1 MASQKLTDATAKQAS
16 AKDKDYKLSDGGG
29 LYLLVK
35 TNGSKCWRYA
45 YRFDGKQKTLALGIY
60 PAVTLKNARD
70 AMAKAK
76 EILSTG
82 TDPGRAKQEQK
93 RKSILINGN
102 QFSVLAVEWW
112 EHQKGTWTEGHASR
126 ILGRLEMDVF
136 PYLGNRAITD
146 ISPQDV
152 IAVVRRIE
160 SRDALDVAS
169 RVLQD
174 IRRVCRYAV
183 QTGRLTHNPAIELAD
198 ILKGRK
204 EEHRPSLPREEL
216 PAFLRD
222 LETYDMRGRLITKLA
237 IKLLLLTF
245 VRSGELRGARW
256 EEFNLEEKLWR
267 IPAHRM
273 KMKTEHLVP
282 LSKQA
287 IRVLEQIRP
296 ISGQYDLVFPSERE
310 RTDCM
315 SDATLLRAIYRLG
328 YDGKTAGKTHCV
340 PHGFRATASSILN
353 EQGFNPDAIERQLAH
368 LERNGVRAAYTHHAR
383 YLDDRAKMMQWWAD
397 YLDAQRA
404 QDISGNVIA
413 ANFGNTR
420 SRF

>member
-1 MASQKLTDATAKQAS
+1 MAGQKLTDASAKQALIKES
-16 AKDKDYKLSDGGG
+16 DYKLSDGGG

-35 TNGSKCWRYA
+35 SNGSKCWRYA
-45 YRFDGKQKTLALGIY
+45 YRFDGKQKALAIGIY
-60 PAVTLKNARD
+60 PAVTLKSARD
-70 AMAKAK
+70 AMVKAK
-76 EILSTG
+76 QSLSEG
-82 TDPGRAKQEQK
+82 ADPSKTKQEQK
-93 RKSILINGN
+93 R
-102 QFSVLAVEWW
+102 QAVLADSSLFSLIAREWW
-112 EHQKGTWTEGHASR
+112 EHQKGTWTADHANR
-126 ILGRLEMDVF
+126 ILGRLESNAF
-136 PYLGNRAITD
+136 PFIGNTLIKDIT
-146 ISPQDV
+146 PQDV
-152 IAVVRRIE
+152 IAIARRIE
-160 SRDALDVAS
+160 ARDALDVAA

-183 QTGRLTHNPAIELAD
+183 QTGRLTHNPATELSD

-222 LETYDMRGRLITKLA
+222 LESYGERGRLITKLA
-237 IKLLLLTF
+237 IELLILTF
-245 VRSGELRGARW
+245 VRSGELRGVRW

-267 IPAHRM
+267 VPAHRM
-273 KMKTEHLVP
+273 KMKIEHLVP

-287 IRVLEQIRP
+287 ISVLEQIHQ
-296 ISGQYDLVFPSERE
+296 ISGQYDLVFPSERK

-315 SDATLLRAIYRLG
+315 SDGTLRLAIYRLG

-383 YLDDRAKMMQWWAD
+383 YLDDRVKMMQWWAD
-397 YLDAQRA
+397 YIDAQRA
-404 QDISGNVIA
+404 QGVNGNVIA
-413 ANFGNTR
+413 ANFGKQA
-420 SRF
+420 S

>member
-1 MASQKLTDATAKQAS
+1 MASQKLTDASAKQALPKAS
-16 AKDKDYKLSDGGG
+16 DYKLSDGGG

-45 YRFDGKQKTLALGIY
+45 YRFDGKQKTLAIGIY
-60 PAVTLKNARD
+60 PAVTLKGARD

-76 EILSTG
+76 ESLNTG
-82 TDPGRAKQEQK
+82 TDPSKAKQDQK
-93 RKSILINGN
+93 RKA
-102 QFSVLAVEWW
+102 VLADGSLFSLIAREWW
-112 EHQKGTWTEGHASR
+112 EHQKGTWTADHANR
-126 ILGRLEMDVF
+126 ILGRLEADAF
-136 PYLGNRAITD
+136 PYLGDTPIKDIT
-146 ISPQDV
+146 PQDV
-152 IAVVRRIE
+152 IAVARRIE
-160 SRDALDVAS
+160 ARDALDVAA

-183 QTGRLTHNPAIELAD
+183 QTGRLTYNPAIELAD

-222 LETYDMRGRLITKLA
+222 LEGYDTRGRLITKQA
-237 IKLLLLTF
+237 IELLLLTF

-256 EEFNLEEKLWR
+256 EEFNFEEKLWR

-287 IRVLEQIRP
+287 INLLKQIHP
-296 ISGQYDLVFPSERE
+296 ISGQYDLVFPSERT

-315 SDATLLRAIYRLG
+315 SDGTLRLAIFRLG
-328 YDGKTAGKTHCV
+328 YDGKTAGKSKCV

-368 LERNGVRAAYTHHAR
+368 LERNSVRAAYTHHAR

-404 QDISGNVIA
+404 QGINGNVIA
-413 ANFGNTR
+413 FKTMGLM
-420 SRF
+420 S

>member
-1 MASQKLTDATAKQAS
+1 MAIQKLTDASAKQAL

-60 PAVTLKNARD
+60 PAVSLKNARD
-70 AMAKAK
+70 EMAKFK
-76 EILSTG
+76 ELLGAG
-82 TDPGRAKQEQK
+82 TDPSKAKQAQK
-93 RKSILINGN
+93 R
-102 QFSVLAVEWW
+102 QSVLVDNNLFEVIAREWW
-112 EHQKGTWTEGHASR
+112 EHQKGTWTADHANR
-126 ILGRLEMDVF
+126 ILGRLEADAF
-136 PYLGNRAITD
+136 PYVGNLPIKN
-146 ISPQDV
+146 INPQDV
-152 IAVVRRIE
+152 IAVARRIE
-160 SRDALDVAS
+160 ARDALDVAS

-204 EEHRPSLPREEL
+204 EEHRPSLPREAL

-256 EEFNLEEKLWR
+256 EEFNFEEKLWR
-267 IPAHRM
+267 IPAQRM

-287 IRVLEQIRP
+287 ISVLEKIRP
-296 ISGQYDLVFPSERE
+296 ISGQYDLVFPSERK

-328 YDGKTAGKTHCV
+328 YDGNTAGKPHCV

-397 YLDAQRA
+397 YLDAMRA
-404 QDISGNVIA
+404 QGINGNVIA
-413 ANFGNTR
+413 LKIRGH
-420 SRF
+420 

>member
-1 MASQKLTDATAKQAS
+1 MAGQKLTDTAVKQAP
-16 AKDKDYKLSDGGG
+16 AKEKDYKLTDGGG

-35 TNGSKCWRYA
+35 ANGSKCWRYA
-45 YRFDGKQKTLALGIY
+45 YRFANKQKTLAIGVY
-60 PAVTLKNARD
+60 PIVTLKNAR
-70 AMAKAK
+70 
-76 EILSTG
+76 EILADAKTKLANNIDPSQSKQDDRRQAALEDG
-82 TDPGRAKQEQK
+82 TAFA
-93 RKSILINGN
+93 SI
-102 QFSVLAVEWW
+102 AREWW
-112 EHQKGTWTEGHASR
+112 EHQKGTWSLNYANR
-126 ILGRLEMDVF
+126 ILGRLETDVF
-136 PYLGNRAITD
+136 PYIGFKPIAEIT
-146 ISPQDV
+146 PQQV
-152 IAVVRRIE
+152 IAIARRIE
-160 SRDALDVAS
+160 SRDALDIAG

-174 IRRVCRYAV
+174 VRRVCRYAV
-183 QTGRLTHNPAIELAD
+183 QTGRLTHNPATELSD

-222 LETYDMRGRLITKLA
+222 LETYAARGRLITKLA
-237 IKLLLLTF
+237 IELLILTF

-267 IPAHRM
+267 IPAQRM

-287 IRVLEQIRP
+287 IQVLEQLHP
-296 ISGQYDLVFPSERE
+296 ISGQYDLVFPSERK

-315 SDATLLRAIYRLG
+315 SDGTLRLAIYRLG
-328 YDGKTAGKTHCV
+328 YDGNTAGKTHCV

-404 QDISGNVIA
+404 QGINGNVIA
-413 ANFGNTR
+413 ANFGKQAR
-420 SRF
+420 

>member
-1 MASQKLTDATAKQAS
+1 MASQKLTDASAKQAL

-60 PAVTLKNARD
+60 PAVSLKNARD
-70 AMAKAK
+70 AMAKSK
-76 EILSTG
+76 ELLGAG
-82 TDPGRAKQEQK
+82 TDPSKAKQEQK
-93 RKSILINGN
+93 R
-102 QFSVLAVEWW
+102 QSVLVDNNPFEAIAREWW
-112 EHQKGTWTEGHASR
+112 EHQKGTWTADHANR
-126 ILGRLEMDVF
+126 ILGRLEADVF
-136 PYLGNRAITD
+136 PYVGNTPIKEIT
-146 ISPQDV
+146 PQDV
-152 IAVVRRIE
+152 IAIARRIE
-160 SRDALDVAS
+160 ARDALDVAS

-183 QTGRLTHNPAIELAD
+183 QTGRLTYNPAIELAD

-204 EEHRPSLPREEL
+204 EEHRPSLPREAL
-216 PAFLRD
+216 PAFLGD

-256 EEFNLEEKLWR
+256 EEFNFEEKLWR
-267 IPAHRM
+267 IPAQRM

-287 IRVLEQIRP
+287 ISVLEKIRP
-296 ISGQYDLVFPSERE
+296 ISGQYNLVFPSERK

-328 YDGKTAGKTHCV
+328 YDGNTTGKPHCV

-383 YLDDRAKMMQWWAD
+383 YLDDRAKMMQWWAN
-397 YLDAQRA
+397 YLDAMRA
-404 QDISGNVIA
+404 QGVNGNVIGG
-413 ANFGNTR
+413 NFGKHAG
-420 SRF
+420 

>member
-1 MASQKLTDATAKQAS
+1 MASQKLTDASVKQALS
-16 AKDKDYKLSDGGG
+16 RATDYKLSDGGG
-29 LYLLVK
+29 LHLLVK
-35 TNGSKCWRYA
+35 NNGSKCWRYA
-45 YRFDGKQKTLALGIY
+45 YRFDGKQKTLALGVY
-60 PAVTLKNARD
+60 PTVTLKNARD
-70 AMAKAK
+70 ALAKAK
-76 EILSTG
+76 GLLAQG
-82 TDPGRAKQEQK
+82 TDPSQDRYQQK
-93 RKSILINGN
+93 RQASQTDTNTFATIA
-102 QFSVLAVEWW
+102 QEWW
-112 EHQKGTWTEGHASR
+112 EHQKGTWTPDHANR
-126 ILGRLEMDVF
+126 IIGRLQTDAF
-136 PYLGNRAITD
+136 PHIGNTPIKD

-152 IAVVRRIE
+152 IAIARKIE
-160 SRDALDVAS
+160 ARDALDVAA

-183 QTGRLTHNPAIELAD
+183 QTGRLTHNPATELSD

-222 LETYDMRGRLITKLA
+222 LETYAARGRLITKLA
-237 IKLLLLTF
+237 IELLILTF

-267 IPAHRM
+267 IPAQRM

-287 IRVLEQIRP
+287 IQVLEQLHP
-296 ISGQYDLVFPSERE
+296 ISGQYDLVFPSERK

-315 SDATLLRAIYRLG
+315 SDSTLRLAIYRLG
-328 YDGKTAGKTHCV
+328 YDGNTAGKTHCV

-404 QDISGNVIA
+404 QGINGNVIA
-413 ANFGNTR
+413 ANFGKKAR
-420 SRF
+420 

>member
-1 MASQKLTDATAKQAS
+1 MASQKLTDASAKQAL
-16 AKDKDYKLSDGGG
+16 ARDKDYKLSDGGG

-60 PAVTLKNARD
+60 PAVTLKSARD
-70 AMAKAK
+70 AMCKAK
-76 EILSTG
+76 ESLNAG
-82 TDPGRAKQEQK
+82 TDPSKLKQAQK
-93 RKSILINGN
+93 R
-102 QFSVLAVEWW
+102 QSVLADGSLFALIAREWW
-112 EHQKGTWTEGHASR
+112 EHQKGTWTASHANR
-126 ILGRLEMDVF
+126 ILGRLEADTF
-136 PYLGNRAITD
+136 PYIGDMPIKDIT
-146 ISPQDV
+146 PQHV
-152 IAVVRRIE
+152 IAIARRIE
-160 SRDALDVAS
+160 ARDALDIAS

-256 EEFNLEEKLWR
+256 DEFNFEEKLWR
-267 IPAHRM
+267 IPAQRM

-287 IRVLEQIRP
+287 INVLEKIRP
-296 ISGQYDLVFPSERE
+296 ISGQYDLVFPSERK
-310 RTDCM
+310 RTHCM

-328 YDGKTAGKTHCV
+328 YDGNTAGKTHCV

-368 LERNGVRAAYTHHAR
+368 LERNSVRAAYTHHAR

-404 QDISGNVIA
+404 QGINGNVVA
-413 ANFGNTR
+413 LKLRGK
-420 SRF
+420 